1 MSESIQHTG
10 IIQEIRGNLIFVK
23 IVQQSAC
30 AGCHAKTMCAASE
43 SKERLIE
50 ITDNTGTFHVNET
63 VELYGKNSLGLQA
76 VFLAFVIPVIIVLAV
91 VAIGTSCQWNET
103 TSGIAGISL
112 LIPYYGI
119 LYLLRNKLKKKF
131 VFTLKKLN
139 Q

>member
-10 IIQEIRGNLIFVK
+10 IIQEIRGNLIFIK

-103 TSGIAGISL
+103 ACGIAGISL